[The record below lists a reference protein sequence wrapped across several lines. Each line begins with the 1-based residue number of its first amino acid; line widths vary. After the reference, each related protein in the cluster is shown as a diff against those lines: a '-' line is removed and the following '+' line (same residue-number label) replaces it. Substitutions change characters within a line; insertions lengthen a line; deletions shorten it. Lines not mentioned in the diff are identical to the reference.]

1 VRRWLPYPF
10 VSLLLA
16 ALWLALN
23 ETVAPLDLAVGALAG
38 AAGGLA
44 LARLA
49 PPLGRA
55 RRRWRAAA
63 ELAWLVFADVVKSN
77 VQVARIVLLRP
88 AGRRAGFLDLPLEA
102 RHPAALAAVAMIVTA
117 TPGTSWARYDAA
129 RGVVTIHMLDLADG
143 EAWAREFKARY
154 ERRLL
159 EIFP

>member
-16 ALWLALN
+16 AQWLVLN
-23 ETVAPLDLAVGALAG
+23 ESAAPLDLAVGAAAG
-38 AAGGLA
+38 VAGGLA

-55 RRRWRAAA
+55 RPRWRAAA
-63 ELAWLVFADVVKSN
+63 ELAWLVFADVVHSN
-77 VQVARIVLLRP
+77 LQVARIVLLRP

-102 RHPAALAAVAMIVTA
+102 RHPAALAALAMIVTA
-117 TPGTSWARYDAA
+117 TPGTGWARYDAA
-129 RGVVTIHMLDLADG
+129 RGVVTIHMLDLAEG

>member
-1 VRRWLPYPF
+1 
-10 VSLLLA
+10 
-16 ALWLALN
+16 
-23 ETVAPLDLAVGALAG
+23 
-38 AAGGLA
+38 
-44 LARLA
+44 
-49 PPLGRA
+49 
-55 RRRWRAAA
+55 
-63 ELAWLVFADVVKSN
+63 VVQSN

-88 AGRRAGFLDLPLEA
+88 SGRRAGFLDLPLEA
-102 RHPAALAAVAMIVTA
+102 RHPAALAALAMIVTA